1 MERWGGAFPKAPG
14 RGLVRVGEVLLPQG
28 HSGPTVATPVSSGSH
43 PSVAHQPLPTC
54 KHLARGPS
62 SSCLQCGPPP
72 PSPSSS
78 PLLFPLKPPQCHAE
92 GGALSRSGQ
101 GPGAAE
107 DPCHQGRPVS
117 QDRGTPRRAQTSAV
131 QPILNHRRLSPSA
144 APQPGTELQLC
155 LTGAP
160 VRLQGQGRRQVS
172 VWTDSVKAYCLP
184 QHAQGCSPGGSEP
197 GLRAAGANSTTADR
211 RRRDAGPV
219 ACALQLQTVHSAP
232 GMPRLEQ
239 PFQRGKW
246 DEPSEKD
253 LGETL
258 RNSRQAGG
266 EIPAEVTREQTGD
279 TRAVKVGCQGPE
291 RPAPGPGP
299 HPLLPQGRRLPSEA
313 HLRRTKTR

>member
-1 MERWGGAFPKAPG
+1 M
-14 RGLVRVGEVLLPQG
+14 LLPQG